1 MKRGAIS
8 FLAIAA
14 VAATWSGQTI
24 TGSAAAQGGQ
34 RDGATASSN
43 SAPAGPVPRM
53 ADGHPDLSG
62 VWWGG
67 SDIGAARGRGGGRG
81 GGGRGGAR
89 GGTPPPTF
97 TSLYRPEVA
106 AKAKT
111 LSDKDDPTLRC
122 TPTAFGTLNVSLY
135 DVGAVGQII
144 STPKM
149 VVMLTETYH
158 GFRLVPTDGRPHSD
172 ELPPAYRGDSVGR
185 WDGDTFVVDTRNFTD
200 NTWMSAEGR
209 VSPHSAALHIVERYR
224 RVDANTLEIEATI
237 EDPEVLTA
245 PWTVPKQ
252 TLVLAPFDR
261 IMSLNCSGI
270 ETQALM
276 DAAAKQKTSEA
287 PPQSESVAPP
297 R

>member
-1 MKRGAIS
+1 MKRDVIRAIGTA
-8 FLAIAA
+8 AIALA
-14 VAATWSGQTI
+14 CAAPAIVGLT
-24 TGSAAAQGGQ
+24 AEQGGQ
-34 RDGATASSN
+34 GGAAAATPAD
-43 SAPAGPVPRM
+43 APAGPVPRM
-53 ADGHPDLSG
+53 ADGRPDLSG

-67 SDIGAARGRGGGRG
+67 ADVGAARGRG

-89 GGTPPPTF
+89 GGGARGGTPPATF
-97 TSLYRPEVA
+97 TSLYRPEAA

-122 TPTAFGTLNVSLY
+122 VPTAFGTLNVSLY

-158 GFRLVPTDGRPHSD
+158 GFRLIPTDGRPHRD
-172 ELPPAYRGDSVGR
+172 DVPPAYRGESVGR
-185 WDGDTFVVDTRNFTD
+185 WEGDTFVVDTRNFTD

-209 VSPHSAALHIVERYR
+209 VSHHSDQLRIVERYR
-224 RVDANTLEIEATI
+224 RVDANTLEIEATV
-237 EDPEVLTA
+237 EDPGVLTA

-276 DAAAKQKTSEA
+276 DGAAR
-287 PPQSESVAPP
+287 QSTVK
-297 R
+297 